1 MIPLH
6 PKRFNLAI
14 ATDSE
19 PTHAIPYSAGR
30 PILACSKPAFDT
42 QAIDALKK
50 AHISFTMVVYPA
62 RTPLF
67 PQGIFTDAV
76 FLVAS
81 GLVKLSHTSSDGKE
95 IIVGIRRSG
104 WVLGMAATILNQP
117 QPTGAVAVTCCRLLR
132 IPAREIRCLL
142 DAEATF
148 FRYLLELQAQEVH
161 DHLQNLVQLASH
173 PAEYRLVSLLSEF
186 ASGAN
191 SSRSEAGRN
200 MRIPLKQ
207 WEIADLLGVS
217 PEHTCR
223 VLHQLEQKGLVLR
236 KGRALFVPEAERL
249 HSFLDR

>member
-1 MIPLH
+1 VIPLY
-6 PKRFNLAI
+6 PKRFSLAI

-19 PTHAIPYSAGR
+19 PTRAVPDSAGQ
-30 PILACSKPAFDT
+30 PIPACSKPACDT
-42 QAIDALKK
+42 QAIDALRK

-67 PQGIFTDAV
+67 PQGIFTDSV

-117 QPTGAVAVTCCRLLR
+117 QPTAAVAVTRCRLLR
-132 IPAREIRCLL
+132 IPAREIRLL

-161 DHLQNLVQLASH
+161 DHLQNLIQMASY
-173 PAEYRLVSLLSEF
+173 PAEYRLASLLSEF
-186 ASGAN
+186 ASGVD
-191 SSRSEAGRN
+191 SSQSEAGRN
-200 MRIPLKQ
+200 TRIPLKQ

-236 KGRALFVPEAERL
+236 KGRALFVPEPERL